1 MTLSVGDKL
10 PETTFFVIGG
20 SGPQGKKTN
29 EIFGGKRIVFVGVPG
44 AFTPGCHRTHLPG
57 FVENRDAI
65 LEKGVDAIAVVAV
78 NDPFVMKA
86 WKEASGNTGDI
97 LFLSDGNAE
106 FARASGLELDASKN
120 GLGTRLQRFSM
131 IVDDGKVEVL
141 NTESAAGQ
149 INDTA
154 AARILELL

>member
-1 MTLSVGDKL
+1 
-10 PETTFFVIGG
+10 
-20 SGPQGKKTN
+20 
-29 EIFGGKRIVFVGVPG
+29 
-44 AFTPGCHRTHLPG
+44 
-57 FVENRDAI
+57 
-65 LEKGVDAIAVVAV
+65 
-78 NDPFVMKA
+78 MKA

-131 IVDDGKVEVL
+131 IVNDGKVEVL